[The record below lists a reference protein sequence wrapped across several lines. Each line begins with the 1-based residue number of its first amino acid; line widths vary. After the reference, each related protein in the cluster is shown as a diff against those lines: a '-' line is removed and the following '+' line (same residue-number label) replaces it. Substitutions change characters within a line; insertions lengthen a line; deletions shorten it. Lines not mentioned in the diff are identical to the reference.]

1 MNKCDVRPLGGAC
14 ARCLATAVSDARFNV
29 AALAVETRV
38 FPETAGFPPADGVTV
53 AAAGDRVP
61 AEDVQLTTTADAGEL
76 VEEL

>member
-14 ARCLATAVSDARFNV
+14 ARCLARFNV
-29 AALAVETRV
+29 APAAALAVETRV

-61 AEDVQLTTTADAGEL
+61 AEDVELTTAADAGEL